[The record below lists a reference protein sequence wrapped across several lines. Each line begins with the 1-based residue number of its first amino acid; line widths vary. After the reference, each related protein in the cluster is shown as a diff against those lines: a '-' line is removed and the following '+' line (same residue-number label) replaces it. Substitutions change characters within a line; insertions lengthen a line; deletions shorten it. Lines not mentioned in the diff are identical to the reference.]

1 MRHAPAQDPPNAW
14 TRRVVTLEPKTAGIH
29 IWTNALYDRVP
40 ELRDAA
46 AGVVNLFVSS
56 GSHALTINENA
67 DPDVRSDLANA
78 LAHIVPSHPAARA
91 ALVGASLDVPVLGGR
106 LALGTWQGLYLIAP
120 EPGPVRVVVT
130 LVRTA
135 VRGDRQ
141 RTWSLPAYPRGCHL
155 VPPDTFCEFL
165 APREERD
172 EPVGTP
178 NNALL
183 FSLLQHTSA
192 SLTVNENAD
201 PDVRSDLSAALDRI
215 APEAW
220 NRPNASGV
228 VFAHV
233 DEGDDDMP
241 AHVKATLCGPG
252 LVLPLAPD
260 PLGKGGFAAD
270 AGTWQGP
277 YLCEHRN
284 AGGARRVASAAV
296 VATRGGRATVALPGR
311 GRGCHEVTAEIEAA
325 VRSLWGDDGG
335 DDEDD
340 ADASRA
346 DADDASVGWANVFLR
361 HTSASLVAASRDG
374 GERLAPALDAVAPER
389 WHAELFA
396 HTLEG
401 PDDMCGH
408 VKSTLA
414 GVSVTVPVRDGR
426 LVLGGGEAGG
436 GEDEAVGLWL
446 CEHRN
451 GRFRRE
457 VTVTVQRA

>member
-165 APREERD
+165 APREERGAPHATQA
-172 EPVGTP
+172 EGGVGSGRLGP
-178 NNALL
+178 
-183 FSLLQHTSA
+183 
-192 SLTVNENAD
+192 
-201 PDVRSDLSAALDRI
+201 AAI
-215 APEAW
+215 
-220 NRPNASGV
+220 
-228 VFAHV
+228 
-233 DEGDDDMP
+233 
-241 AHVKATLCGPG
+241 
-252 LVLPLAPD
+252 
-260 PLGKGGFAAD
+260 PLG
-270 AGTWQGP
+270 QC
-277 YLCEHRN
+277 L
-284 AGGARRVASAAV
+284 AS
-296 VATRGGRATVALPGR
+296 
-311 GRGCHEVTAEIEAA
+311 
-325 VRSLWGDDGG
+325 DG
-335 DDEDD
+335 
-340 ADASRA
+340 
-346 DADDASVGWANVFLR
+346 
-361 HTSASLVAASRDG
+361 
-374 GERLAPALDAVAPER
+374 
-389 WHAELFA
+389 
-396 HTLEG
+396 
-401 PDDMCGH
+401 
-408 VKSTLA
+408 
-414 GVSVTVPVRDGR
+414 
-426 LVLGGGEAGG
+426 
-436 GEDEAVGLWL
+436 
-446 CEHRN
+446 
-451 GRFRRE
+451 
-457 VTVTVQRA
+457 